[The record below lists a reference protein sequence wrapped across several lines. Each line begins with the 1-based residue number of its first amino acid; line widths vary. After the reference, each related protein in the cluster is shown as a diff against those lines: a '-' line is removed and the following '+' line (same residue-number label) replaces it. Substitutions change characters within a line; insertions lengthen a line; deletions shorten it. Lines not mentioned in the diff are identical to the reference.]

1 MNEATPMTL
10 RAVFVADERVR
21 YCGLYTGAQC
31 ELPNG
36 QVIETRHRRT
46 PLYDLARKLDEL
58 GFGDWKLQAYM
69 PTGTPSL
76 RGKVS
81 VMAGLMVEESDK
93 GGLKLR
99 KYRPFPG
106 GGRVTQRDLGSE
118 GTQPPEKEETPLCES
133 PPDEKAA

>member
-1 MNEATPMTL
+1 MNEAPPKTL
-10 RAVFVADERVR
+10 SAVFVADERAR
-21 YCGLYTGAQC
+21 YRGLYTGARC

-36 QVIETRHRRT
+36 QVVETRHRRT

-58 GFGDWKLQAYM
+58 GFGDWKLQAYT

-76 RGKVS
+76 KGKVS

-93 GGLKLR
+93 GGLRLR
-99 KYRPFPG
+99 KYRPFSL
-106 GGRVTQRDLGSE
+106 GGRVTESDLGSE
-118 GTQPPEKEETPLCES
+118 GTQPPENEETPLCES

>member
-1 MNEATPMTL
+1 MTL
-10 RAVFVADERVR
+10 RAVFIAGESQNRK
-21 YCGLYTGAQC
+21 GFPGARC

-36 QVIETRHRRT
+36 QVVETRNRRT
-46 PLYDLARKLDEL
+46 PLYDLARELDEL
-58 GFGDWKLQAYM
+58 GFGDWKLQAYT

-118 GTQPPEKEETPLCES
+118 GTQPPEKEETPLSES
-133 PPDEKAA
+133 PRDEKAA

>member
-1 MNEATPMTL
+1 MSKDTTLTLHAT
-10 RAVFVADERVR
+10 FVADERVR
-21 YCGLYTGAQC
+21 YRGLYTGARC

-36 QVIETRHRRT
+36 QVVETRGRRT

-58 GFGDWKLQAYM
+58 GFGDWKLQAYT

-81 VMAGLMVEESDK
+81 VMAGLTVEESDK
-93 GGLKLR
+93 GGLKRR

-106 GGRVTQRDLGSE
+106 GGRVTQRDFGPE
-118 GTQPPEKEETPLCES
+118 ATEPPENGETRLSES
-133 PPDEKAA
+133 LPDEKAA

>member
-10 RAVFVADERVR
+10 RAVFIADESQNRK
-21 YCGLYTGAQC
+21 GFTGARC

-36 QVIETRHRRT
+36 QVVETRGRRT

-58 GFGDWKLQAYM
+58 GFGDWKLQAYT
-69 PTGTPSL
+69 PTGTKSL

-106 GGRVTQRDLGSE
+106 GGRATQRDLGSE
-118 GTQPPEKEETPLCES
+118 GTHPPENEETRLSES

>member
-1 MNEATPMTL
+1 MTETTLLTL
-10 RAVFVADERVR
+10 RAEFIADDSKKRL
-21 YCGLYTGAQC
+21 GFTGARC

-36 QVIETRHRRT
+36 QMIETTGRRS
-46 PLYDLARKLDEL
+46 PLYALARKLEVF
-58 GFGDWKLQAYM
+58 GFGDWALQAYT
-69 PTGTPSL
+69 PTGTKSL

-106 GGRVTQRDLGSE
+106 GGRVTESDLGLK
-118 GTQPPEKEETPLCES
+118 GTHPPENEETPLCES
-133 PPDEKAA
+133 PDTEKAA

>member
-10 RAVFVADERVR
+10 SAVFVADERVR

-36 QVIETRHRRT
+36 QVVETRHRRT

-58 GFGDWKLQAYM
+58 GFGDWRLQAYT

-81 VMAGLMVEESDK
+81 VMAKLIVTERDK
-93 GGLKLR
+93 GGLRLE
-99 KYRPFPG
+99 KYRPTPFRRP
-106 GGRVTQRDLGSE
+106 VTESDLGPE
-118 GTQPPEKEETPLCES
+118 GIPTPREIEIAPVRAPS
-133 PPDEKAA
+133 REDAA